1 MALSRNILTL
11 FTAFLIAVPMCCCGV
26 TLSDSTNYEQSSC
39 CSTGGSSE
47 DQSPCQDGE
56 CSCLEASDQIIN
68 SFELN
73 FPSVSELKLVDAAR
87 LSDHLEAPWSLDQL
101 GFYGVHRPPPPE
113 PSFTK
118 LYSVYQL

>member
-1 MALSRNILTL
+1 MPLSRNILTL

-47 DQSPCQDGE
+47 EQSPCQDGE

-73 FPSVSELKLVDAAR
+73 FPSVSEAKLIDIQGISDYLQIPA
-87 LSDHLEAPWSLDQL
+87 LSEQFA
-101 GFYGVHRPPPPE
+101 FYGVHRPPPPQ